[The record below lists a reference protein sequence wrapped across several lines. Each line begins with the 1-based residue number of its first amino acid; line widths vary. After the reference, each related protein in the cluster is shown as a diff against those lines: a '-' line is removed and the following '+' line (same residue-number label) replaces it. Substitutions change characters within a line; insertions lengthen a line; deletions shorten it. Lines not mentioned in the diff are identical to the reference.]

1 MVDAMAGAIIAGYAV
16 AALLFLRFWRDT
28 RDRLFATFAGAFAL
42 LSVQRALL
50 LAVPGSPAGEELTMF
65 YLLRLAAFLLILYA
79 ILDKNRSRGGAER

>member
-50 LAVPGSPAGEELTMF
+50 LAVPGSPAGQDPVPTCGRGRLQSPRPA
-65 YLLRLAAFLLILYA
+65 LR
-79 ILDKNRSRGGAER
+79 